1 MARGATVVVRRFP
14 SLRDE
19 IEACF
24 ATSSEFRTLCHDLAV
39 ADAALDHWRGLDTRE
54 AAARVNEY
62 RHVISALEAEAL
74 RFVATRDISSPK
86 AS

>member
-24 ATSSEFRTLCHDLAV
+24 ETSPEFRALCQDLAA
-39 ADAALDHWRGLDTRE
+39 ADAALDHWRGLGTRE
-54 AAARVNEY
+54 AVARVSEY
-62 RHVISALEAEAL
+62 RHVIAALEAEAL